1 MNMVKQIIAI
11 ISIIVFLATGCSQ
24 SKPGPGIQLEKQLDT
39 IVAKTGITHAY
50 EMKIY
55 VDYLVVTASYQG
67 KTQDLGIENGELEII
82 AITDQPDRRLR
93 GSLPLSTFDTQN
105 LINRYRELKESNEC
119 GTPIVYDEATL
130 PGQHVLKA
138 SCFTSQGEEYI
149 PNSTT
154 ADGQPVIDSPNP
166 FNPEHVLSLALAHAA
181 VLPDN
186 GTITSWTITTS
197 PETDGIKQSTYAPR
211 AATIFGTTCTPTLG
225 THLATYADGDFLA
238 PPTRLWC
245 KEKSESDTPADPN
258 APKPPTF
265 RLSDYD
271 PNLVN
276 IAAQKIKEES
286 GIDIT
291 HPMRLSYLTFA
302 PANDGTRNLTWTYEP
317 PALTMLNKVTGTLTP
332 LT

>member
-50 EMKIY
+50 EIKIY
-55 VDYLVVTASYQG
+55 VDYLVVTATYQG
-67 KTQDLGIENGELEII
+67 RTQDLKIENGELEVVE
-82 AITDQPDRRLR
+82 ITDQPDRRLR

-105 LINRYRELKESNEC
+105 LINWYRELKGSNEC

-130 PGQHVLKA
+130 PGKHVLEA
-138 SCFTSQGEEYI
+138 NCFAPRHKYLPG
-149 PNSTT
+149 STT
-154 ADGQPVIDSPNP
+154 VDGQPVVDSPNP

-181 VLPDN
+181 VLPDD
-186 GTITSWTITTS
+186 GAITSWTITS
-197 PETDGIKQSTYAPR
+197 APEIDGTTQDAYAPR
-211 AATIFGTTCTPTLG
+211 ATTIFGTTCTPTLG

-245 KEKSESDTPADPN
+245 EEKSESDAPADPN

-276 IAAQKIKEES
+276 IAAQHIKEES

-291 HPMRLSYLTFA
+291 QPMPIGYLTFA
-302 PANDGTRNLTWTYEP
+302 PANDGTRNLAWTFES
-317 PALTMLNKVTGTLTP
+317 AGAIGLNKVTGTLTP
-332 LT
+332 IT